1 MTNERWLRWAIQ
13 RHFRTQGYRVNMKGV
28 RVGNSVIDGEA
39 ENGRDRIA
47 LEIKSGH
54 DDVIRGIGQLS
65 EALACGYT
73 TAALV
78 TSVRHAKRIKPTV
91 FKNGLV
97 LLGIDS
103 KADVKQLYPIL
114 NS

>member
-39 ENGRDRIA
+39 ENSREKIA

-54 DDVIRGIGQLS
+54 DDVVRGLGQLS
-65 EALACGYT
+65 EALACGYK

-78 TSVRHAKRIKPTV
+78 TSVRRAKRIKPNV
-91 FKNGLV
+91 FKNGLI
-97 LLGIDS
+97 LLGVNS
-103 KADVKQLYPIL
+103 KGNVAKLTG
-114 NS
+114 

>member
-13 RHFRTQGYRVNMKGV
+13 RHFRTQGYKVNMRGI

-39 ENGRDRIA
+39 ENDSEKIA

-65 EALACGYT
+65 EALASGYS

-97 LLGIDS
+97 LLGVDS
-103 KADVKQLYPIL
+103 KGNVAKLSD
-114 NS
+114 